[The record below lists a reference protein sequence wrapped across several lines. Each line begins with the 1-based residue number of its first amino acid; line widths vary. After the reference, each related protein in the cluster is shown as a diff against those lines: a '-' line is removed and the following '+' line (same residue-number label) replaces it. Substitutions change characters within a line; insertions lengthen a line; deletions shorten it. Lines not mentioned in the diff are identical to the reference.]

1 MSLFSD
7 VINRTL
13 GIGSASEG
21 GGIER
26 RARGGASGV
35 CDYESR
41 REVGLGAAGG
51 WRSWHA
57 ERGAV
62 EARGG
67 EELEDPR
74 RGWLCQKCR
83 VHLSEI
89 GKAEPER
96 VSLPLTFFIVV

>member
-1 MSLFSD
+1 
-7 VINRTL
+7 V
-13 GIGSASEG
+13 
-21 GGIER
+21 ER
-26 RARGGASGV
+26 GAVEARGG
-35 CDYESR
+35 E
-41 REVGLGAAGG
+41 GG

-67 EELEDPR
+67 EGLEEAR
-74 RGWLCQKCR
+74 RGLLCQKCR

-96 VSLPLTFFIVV
+96 VSLPPCLLHSSIVSYMYVCNTLNFGV